1 MTAEINRTETVR
13 ARAERELAEDL
24 QMRVV
29 CDRGETNRYQLQ
41 HITGG
46 TVTAVRPVE
55 RSMFTLWTETVR
67 GRVALL
73 ERWMK
78 ETGGK

>member
-1 MTAEINRTETVR
+1 MTETLR
-13 ARAERELAEDL
+13 ERAERELVEDL

-29 CDRGETNRYQLQ
+29 CGRGEENRYQLQ
-41 HITGG
+41 HVVGG

-55 RSMFTLWTETVR
+55 RSIYTMWTETVR